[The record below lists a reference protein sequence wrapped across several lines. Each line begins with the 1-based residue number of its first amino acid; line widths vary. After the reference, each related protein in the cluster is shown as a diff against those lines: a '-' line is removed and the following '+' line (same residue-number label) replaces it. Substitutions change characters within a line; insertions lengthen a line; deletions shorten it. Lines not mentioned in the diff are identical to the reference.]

1 MTDQSETLLEVRMD
15 RVTTWWLFAF
25 LVAVAA
31 ALGLLAWQVRGLC
44 ADVRA
49 LHTPQPEMP
58 ALAATAAE
66 VAPIPAPAR
75 RRAPAARQAP
85 ALAPT
90 AAEPTPVPA
99 LPPITRQSLKQYRA
113 ELRAQE

>member
-58 ALAATAAE
+58 ALAAAAPE
-66 VAPIPAPAR
+66 VPPTPAPSRA
-75 RRAPAARQAP
+75 RAPAARQAP
-85 ALAPT
+85 AQPAWGTTDLDRAI
-90 AAEPTPVPA
+90 AAYPS
-99 LPPITRQSLKQYRA
+99 PITHLEQ
-113 ELRAQE
+113 AQ